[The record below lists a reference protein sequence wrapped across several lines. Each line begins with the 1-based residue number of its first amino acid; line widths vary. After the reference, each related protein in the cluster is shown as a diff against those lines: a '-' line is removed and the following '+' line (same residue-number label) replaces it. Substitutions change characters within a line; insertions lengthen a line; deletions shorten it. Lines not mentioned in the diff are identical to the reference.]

1 MRRLWLIALA
11 VALWVVGIDLRP
23 ATADD
28 LTRTVLMKKDLA
40 GVGGK
45 EVTIFIAQYKPGGKS
60 ESTTTPVKSS
70 ST

>member
-28 LTRTVLMKKDLA
+28 LTRTVLIKRTWRALA
-40 GVGGK
+40 AK
-45 EVTIFIAQYKPGGKS
+45 R
-60 ESTTTPVKSS
+60 
-70 ST
+70 